1 MRPLSPIPSLRL
13 PTRPSN
19 ASLTCCAGG
28 ALALA
33 ASVLWLGLPSLARAE
48 TRSIETGRLHARA
61 AQLESARGDLARAR
75 AEVERAKASSL
86 LVRRSVPRDPDQGS
100 LMRMLAIGAGPE
112 VGTQTIVAGE
122 SVPATPADDG
132 RHRAVPVTIDMQ
144 ATFARVM
151 EIVARAE
158 GTDRLVRP
166 IRIEIA
172 RALDG
177 ERGRPPSPDGFVEAR
192 IELDAVYLAAEEGDA
207 P

>member
-1 MRPLSPIPSLRL
+1 MKLGSTMRIIRTPA
-13 PTRPSN
+13 RPSN
-19 ASLTCCAGG
+19 ASLAGCAGG
-28 ALALA
+28 AIALV
-33 ASVLWLGLPSLARAE
+33 ASVLWLGLPALARAE
-48 TRSIETGRLHARA
+48 ERSIETGRLHARA
-61 AQLESARGDLARAR
+61 AQLESARGELARAR
-75 AEVERAKASSL
+75 VELGRAQGSSRRVL
-86 LVRRSVPRDPDQGS
+86 RSVPRDPDQGS
-100 LMRMLAIGAGPE
+100 LMRMLAVGAGPE

-122 SVPATPADDG
+122 SVPATPAADG
-132 RHRAVPVTIDMQ
+132 RYRAVPVTIDMQ

-158 GTDRLVRP
+158 ETDRLVRP

-192 IELDAVYLAAEEGDA
+192 IELDAVYLAAEEDEA